1 MDDSKIFSKVHEA
14 YKESFE
20 ILQDFGIFGS
30 ENLTKKEKLWTVFVV
45 MVLLYPAISFIFGYQ
60 WITNFGEFV
69 EHTSMFIACVNILA
83 QLVNMRIHQKKI
95 IRIATW
101 FQELKK
107 FDENDIVKNGEFSM
121 NRIMKFW
128 LMVQIFSA
136 AFYCILQQRFKNRL
150 TFLEWIEFDPLSSV
164 HVLIGIFDWV
174 VVTLFVTLWVKS
186 QTNLFMA
193 YAQLT
198 AHLKCLTV
206 KFSKIGK
213 PRNAEDSKENLE
225 KLHEII
231 EIHQKLKR

>member
-20 ILQDFGIFGS
+20 LLQDFGVF
-30 ENLTKKEKLWTVFVV
+30 EVDNLTRLGKLWTVLIL
-45 MVLLYPAISFIFGYQ
+45 MVLLYPIIAFIFGYQ

-69 EHTSMFIACVNILA
+69 EHTSMFIACVNILV

-95 IRIATW
+95 IQIATW

-121 NRIMKFW
+121 NRVMKFW
-128 LMVQIFSA
+128 LKVQIFSA
-136 AFYCILQQRFKNRL
+136 AFYCVLQQRFKNRL
-150 TFLEWIEFDPLSSV
+150 TFLQWIEFDPFSSV
-164 HVLIGIFDWV
+164 HALIGIFDWV
-174 VVTLFVTLWVKS
+174 VVTLFVTLWVNS

-198 AHLKCLTV
+198 AHLECLAV
-206 KFSKIGK
+206 KFSKIKK
-213 PRNAEDSKENLE
+213 PNNAGDSKENLD